1 MRAGTVAPAEAA
13 ATEAAQGTCQALGF
27 GPPRAPGRGPDR
39 RIGLRGSG
47 VAGSAARLGSP
58 IGTEVGSGSGAAV
71 RRVFGEPARPFVEVL
86 GIGRVDS
93 LVDSL
98 VEALARALVGPTVGR
113 VEVRAGAVSPG
124 PCARTAG
131 RIRFDRSGRLK
142 TSHGSRL
149 FKGEGPTGEDNAAR
163 AAGPPTG

>member
-1 MRAGTVAPAEAA
+1 M
-13 ATEAAQGTCQALGF
+13 GF
-27 GPPRAPGRGPDR
+27 GPLNAPDCGPDR
-39 RIGLRGSG
+39 RIGVRGSG
-47 VAGSAARLGSP
+47 VVDSAVRVGSP
-58 IGTEVGSGSGAAV
+58 IGTEVGSGAVAAV
-71 RRVFGEPARPFVEVL
+71 RTVFGVPARPFVGAS
-86 GIGRVDS
+86 GIGRVDV
-93 LVDSL
+93 LID
-98 VEALARALVGPTVGR
+98 ALARALVGPAVGR

-124 PCARTAG
+124 PCARAAG

>member
-1 MRAGTVAPAEAA
+1 M
-13 ATEAAQGTCQALGF
+13 GF

-47 VAGSAARLGSP
+47 VVGSAARLGSP
-58 IGTEVGSGSGAAV
+58 IGTEVGSGSGAGSGAAV
-71 RRVFGEPARPFVEVL
+71 RRVFGVPARPFVEVL

-93 LVDSL
+93 LVEPL
-98 VEALARALVGPTVGR
+98 VEALAGLAAGR